1 LATRVLTGL
10 GAGFLLGLALA
21 TGLVPGT
28 ATILAVVGPVGTI
41 FINLIRMTV
50 IPLVASM
57 LVASVGSMAASG
69 GLGRVAVRAALIAL
83 ALVTVG
89 AVGTMLIAA
98 PVLAHIHIDQ
108 SAAMALRGPAPAS
121 NAGAQPA
128 GTSAIVQWVVDLVP
142 PNVVKAAADGAMLP
156 VIVFSALFGVA
167 LARGVPERRDAVLRV
182 TQGVAD
188 AMQRLVAAILELAP
202 IGVFALAVPL
212 ASTLGLAAAGAVVAY
227 IVLVVSLT
235 VLVCVLLLYPVG
247 ILGGSMTPRAFIA
260 FCAPAQA
267 VAFASRSSLAALP
280 AMVESAERAN
290 MPPAVSRFVLP
301 LAVSVSRVGAAVA
314 QPVGVLFLAQ
324 LYGIALSP
332 GQLAA
337 VVFPVMLTT
346 FAVGGIPGGSI
357 IAMVPVLAALNLPI
371 EGIGI
376 LLAVDTIPDMFRTT
390 ANVTGSMTLAAVMGR
405 FDREPTYYDDVRID
419 TTKNV
424 VDNPRHEGAAPKT
437 D

>member
-1 LATRVLTGL
+1 VSLATRVLIGL
-10 GAGFLLGLALA
+10 AAGFLLGLALA
-21 TGLVPGT
+21 TGSVPG
-28 ATILAVVGPVGTI
+28 AAMILAVVGPVGTI

-69 GLGRVAVRAALIAL
+69 GLGRVAARAALIAL
-83 ALVTVG
+83 ALVTV
-89 AVGTMLIAA
+89 AAISTMLIAA
-98 PVLAHIHIDQ
+98 PALARIHIDQ
-108 SAAMALRGPAPAS
+108 SAAMALRGATPAS
-121 NAGAQPA
+121 GAAGGQSA

-167 LARGVPERRDAVLRV
+167 LARGIPERRDAVLRV
-182 TQGVAD
+182 TQGIAD

-290 MPPAVSRFVLP
+290 MPAAVSRFILP

-324 LYGIALSP
+324 LYGVALSP
-332 GQLAA
+332 AQL
-337 VVFPVMLTT
+337 VSVIFPVMLTT

-357 IAMVPVLAALNLPI
+357 IAMVPVLAAVNLPI

-390 ANVTGSMTLAAVMGR
+390 ANVTGSMTLAAVMRR
-405 FDREPTYYDDVRID
+405 FA
-419 TTKNV
+419 
-424 VDNPRHEGAAPKT
+424 G
-437 D
+437 